1 MKDNVFNINIYET
14 VANSSEYI
22 PIIIGGLFGLTTLML
37 AVFSLISNDVTKK
50 TSGFSLI
57 NLKRY
62 KRWLLLL
69 PIYLVF
75 ITTFLMMFFESLNNE
90 TFLFISTVVI
100 ILVVSLQTNFI
111 LQPLYNQNKC
121 KQAIIK
127 NRVNSFKKK
136 IKKSKT
142 NNKIEEILE
151 NEKVELFDLIAFDN
165 EENKYVLLNDKKI
178 IYTSYIEVLREKKES
193 MNESLNISLIEIGIN
208 IFGDDFVDISSDFEF
223 PEIILLDVFL
233 NRNKTKFSIS
243 LHQRNLELIHTLFE
257 SHRNGAPIETIYND
271 EQIILF
277 LTQTVMNPE
286 AMIFILNYIFDTA
299 NWSYSD
305 SSFIKFLL
313 SVFSNSFHIFSKMYE
328 TYLNE
333 ETYKRFEDIM
343 INFKNKK
350 ELKKENDEFDI
361 RFNLIIKTLS
371 EV

>member
-121 KQAIIK
+121 NQAIIK

-142 NNKIEEILE
+142 NNKIEEILQ

-165 EENKYVLLNDKKI
+165 EEN
-178 IYTSYIEVLREKKES
+178 
-193 MNESLNISLIEIGIN
+193 
-208 IFGDDFVDISSDFEF
+208 
-223 PEIILLDVFL
+223 
-233 NRNKTKFSIS
+233 
-243 LHQRNLELIHTLFE
+243 
-257 SHRNGAPIETIYND
+257 
-271 EQIILF
+271 
-277 LTQTVMNPE
+277 
-286 AMIFILNYIFDTA
+286 
-299 NWSYSD
+299 
-305 SSFIKFLL
+305 
-313 SVFSNSFHIFSKMYE
+313 
-328 TYLNE
+328 
-333 ETYKRFEDIM
+333 
-343 INFKNKK
+343 
-350 ELKKENDEFDI
+350 
-361 RFNLIIKTLS
+361 
-371 EV
+371 